1 MEENTQKID
10 KVEVIDKDAILQIKF
25 KVDFYDRLALV
36 LKSTFDGRSPE
47 ELEKAVNQIE
57 NKKVEEE
64 WILNYETMLYLIRA
78 VEDYAKANNL
88 TKMVD
93 AAEFFKEDDFQ

>member
-10 KVEVIDKDAILQIKF
+10 KIEVIDKDAILQIKF
-25 KVDFYDRLALV
+25 KTNFYERLTLV
-36 LKSTFDGRSPE
+36 LKSTFDGKTPE
-47 ELEKAVNQIE
+47 ELQKAAYQIE

-93 AAEFFKEDDFQ
+93 ITEFTKEDNPQ